1 MTTQDDSTG
10 LNDNNHCLLIY
21 LKNMWKYKMG
31 KKYTTLML
39 KGAFVCV
46 AASIFLVW
54 RITSTGDARM
64 EWIVWVLLLLGFILF
79 GVYCLQCGEAS
90 HLLKNVWD

>member
-1 MTTQDDSTG
+1 
-10 LNDNNHCLLIY
+10 
-21 LKNMWKYKMG
+21 MWKYKMG

-64 EWIVWVLLLLGFILF
+64 EWIVWVLLVLGFILF
-79 GVYCLQCGEAS
+79 GVAYINEKMS
-90 HLLKNVWD
+90 RTLLPPMW